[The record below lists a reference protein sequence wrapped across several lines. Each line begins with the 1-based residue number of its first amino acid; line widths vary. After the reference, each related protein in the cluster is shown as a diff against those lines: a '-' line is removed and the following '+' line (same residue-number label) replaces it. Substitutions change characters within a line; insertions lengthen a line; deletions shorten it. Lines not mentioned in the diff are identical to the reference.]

1 MSVNIQIILG
11 RLGQDPETRAF
22 PNGGSVCNFSVATTE
37 RYKDKQSGEQK
48 EITTWHRVVLRNK
61 MGEVAQQY
69 LKKGSQVFI
78 KGTTRH
84 RKWQDKDGQDRYS
97 TEIVGNEMTMLDS
110 KGSSGSDQQSSGG
123 FDQRPLQSP
132 QPASQQA
139 GPDYG
144 GGDEWDDEIPFAQHM
159 RGTVI

>member
-11 RLGQDPETRAF
+11 RLGQDPESRAF
-22 PNGGSVCNFSVATTE
+22 ADGGSVCNFSVATTE
-37 RYKDKQSGEQK
+37 TYKDKQGQK
-48 EITTWHRVVLRNK
+48 QEITTWHRVVLRNRL
-61 MGEVAQQY
+61 GEVAQQY

-84 RKWQDKDGQDRYS
+84 RKWQNQQGQDQYT

-110 KGSSGSDQQSSGG
+110 RGDSGQSQAAG
-123 FDQRPLQSP
+123 QS
-132 QPASQQA
+132 QPASQPQPAASNA

-144 GGDEWDDEIPFAQHM
+144 GGDDYFDEDIPFAQHLK
-159 RGTVI
+159 GTVI